1 VDILEGIETRRSI
14 RAFTS
19 TPIPQDTLERI
30 LTTAGKSPSYRN
42 TQPWEVAVITG
53 EKKEQLSHILGEM
66 VKANVAPNPDL
77 PTPETWPPELDKR
90 ATEHGAR
97 RFEAM
102 GVDRDDTE
110 QRLEMRLDNFK
121 FYGAPCVLFLFI
133 DSTLT
138 PWSIFDTGLF
148 SQSILLA
155 AHSFGIG
162 GCLQAVVTSY
172 PDAIREFLNIAKTK
186 KLIIGISL
194 GYPDLEARAN
204 SHPST
209 RVKID
214 SFVQRYA

>member
-1 VDILEGIETRRSI
+1 MDILEGIETRRSI

-19 TPIPQDTLERI
+19 TPIPQATLERI

-42 TQPWEVAVITG
+42 TQPWEIAVITG
-53 EKKEQLSHILGEM
+53 EKKERLSNILCEM

-77 PTPETWPPELDKR
+77 PTPEIWPPELDKR

-97 RFEAM
+97 RFEVM
-102 GVDRDDTE
+102 GVDRGDTK

-138 PWSIFDTGLF
+138 PWSIFDMGLF

-155 AHSFGIG
+155 AHSLGIG
-162 GCLQAVVTSY
+162 GCLQAVVAAY
-172 PDAIREFLNIAKTK
+172 PDAVREFLDIAKTK

-204 SHPST
+204 SYLST
-209 RVKID
+209 RDTID
-214 SFVQRYA
+214 SFVRRYA

>member
-1 VDILEGIETRRSI
+1 MDILEGIETRRSI

-19 TPIPQDTLERI
+19 TPIPQNILERI
-30 LTTAGKSPSYRN
+30 LITASKSPSYRN
-42 TQPWEVAVITG
+42 TQPWEVAIITG

-66 VKANVAPNPDL
+66 VKANVTPNPDL

-90 ATEHGAR
+90 AAEHGAR
-97 RFEAM
+97 RFEDM
-102 GVDRDDTE
+102 GVDRDDTK

-194 GYPDLEARAN
+194 GYPDFESKAN

-209 RVKID
+209 RVTID